1 MISAANISVSIEKR
15 FGLLTF
21 RAYYRGVLVTEAMS
35 EAGAIN
41 QALHILNRDK
51 YRKIKRG
58 A

>member
-1 MISAANISVSIEKR
+1 MIKASNISVSIEKR

-35 EAGAIN
+35 EGGAIN
-41 QALHILNRDK
+41 QALLILNRDN
-51 YRKIKRG
+51 YRKIKKG